1 MIEFLSLEH
10 DCMDIFV
17 NLGQEHD
24 TMVIIVVFHLPLDCY
39 KKKVFSLF
47 VWNYCYAC
55 KCTPIQVFSF
65 LQLSISID
73 ILFHRLRFIY
83 HFVCQIF
90 EIHNVFVKS
99 F

>member
-47 VWNYCYAC
+47 VWNYCYA
-55 KCTPIQVFSF
+55 
-65 LQLSISID
+65 
-73 ILFHRLRFIY
+73 
-83 HFVCQIF
+83 
-90 EIHNVFVKS
+90 
-99 F
+99 